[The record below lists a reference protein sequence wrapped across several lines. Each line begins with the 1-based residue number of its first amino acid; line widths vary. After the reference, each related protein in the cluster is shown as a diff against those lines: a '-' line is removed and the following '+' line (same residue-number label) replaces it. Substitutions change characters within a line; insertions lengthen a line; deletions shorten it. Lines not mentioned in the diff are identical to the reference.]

1 LAEIVIR
8 GYRDEDREA
17 CRRLW
22 TELTQWHRDIYDDPG
37 IGGLEPGL
45 HFDEHLKKAGVDRIL
60 VAEDGNTIVGLI
72 GYLADD
78 EEIEIEPL
86 VVSTS
91 HRGRGIG
98 SSLLNSVIQRA
109 KNTNIKYI
117 SVRPV
122 VRNERALAFFRS
134 RGFDKVGRVELFI
147 DCKGSEWK
155 KDLRLFELDFGY

>member
-1 LAEIVIR
+1 MIR
-8 GYRDEDREA
+8 GYRDEDRDA

-22 TELTQWHRDIYDDPG
+22 TGLTQWHRDIYDDPG
-37 IGGLEPGL
+37 NGGLEPGL
-45 HFDEHLKKAGVDRIL
+45 HFDEHFKKAGVDHVL
-60 VAEDGNTIVGLI
+60 VAVDGNTVVGLV
-72 GYLADD
+72 GYLADN

-86 VVSTS
+86 VVSAS

-98 SSLLNSVIQRA
+98 SSMLNSVIQRA

-122 VRNERALAFFRS
+122 VRNKRALEFFRS

-147 DCKGSEWK
+147 DCEGSEWK